1 MLTRFRY
8 LTLAVIGGSLLVGV
22 VSPRAQQTLPAP
34 TYIPQTQFDS
44 GQDVVPVYEGWIR
57 NPDGTF
63 DFVFGYFNR
72 NFKQELAIPAGPNN
86 DVEPGGPDR
95 GQATYFLPRHETR
108 LVRVRVPKDWGL
120 KAVLTWSITANG
132 RTEKAYADLRPVEEI
147 NEGIMRSGGNSLPFE
162 PGNANPNQPPSI
174 ALAPV
179 GAASAATPLRLTA
192 NVTDDGLPKPR
203 AVAPPPPPT
212 VTTDANGRQ
221 IPRQANSGSAQTNG
235 SGGGRGRGG
244 LTVRWLEYGGPAAI
258 TFSPAGPTPV
268 ANGTAT
274 VTARF
279 PVPGTYKVVAIANDG
294 QLSTRA
300 DATVTV
306 K

>member
-1 MLTRFRY
+1 MPTHFRY
-8 LTLAVIGGSLLVGV
+8 LVLAVVAGSMVVGV
-22 VSPRAQQTLPAP
+22 ISPRAQQQLPAP

-72 NFKQELAIPAGPNN
+72 NYKQELAIPSGPNN

-95 GQATYFLPRHETR
+95 GQPTYFLPRHEPRLFRTR
-108 LVRVRVPKDWGL
+108 IPKDWGQ
-120 KAVLTWSITANG
+120 KVLTWSITANG
-132 RTEKAYADLRPVEEI
+132 RTEKAYADLRAVEEI
-147 NEGIMRSGGNSLPFE
+147 NEGIMQSGGNSVPFE

-174 ALAPV
+174 TLAPAA
-179 GAASAATPLRLTA
+179 AASVSTPVRLSA

-203 AVAPPPPPT
+203 APQAAAPAPT

-221 IPRQANSGSAQTNG
+221 IPRQANSGGA
-235 SGGGRGRGG
+235 GGGRGRGG
-244 LTVRWLEYGGPAAI
+244 LTVRWLQYGGPAAI
-258 TFSPAGPTPV
+258 TFSPTRPVPV

-279 PVPGTYKVVAIANDG
+279 TAPGTYKVLAIANDG